1 MLARS
6 YDDDNQISF
15 GGKKRIQIGCNK
27 NKKSCNKLV
36 QMVGGKKSKKV
47 KKGKSRKNKKTRKTR
62 K

>member
-1 MLARS
+1 MLALS

-47 KKGKSRKNKKTRKTR
+47 KKSKSRKNKKTRKTR

>member
-47 KKGKSRKNKKTRKTR
+47 KKSKSRKNKKTRKTR

>member
-36 QMVGGKKSKKV
+36 QMVGGKKV
-47 KKGKSRKNKKTRKTR
+47 KKGKSRKNKKTRKIR
-62 K
+62 KKNK

>member
-27 NKKSCNKLV
+27 NKKSCNKVL

>member
-1 MLARS
+1 MLVRS

-27 NKKSCNKLV
+27 NKKSCNKVL

>member
-1 MLARS
+1 MLVQS

-47 KKGKSRKNKKTRKTR
+47 KKRKSRKNKKTRKTR

>member
-1 MLARS
+1 MLVRL
-6 YDDDNQISF
+6 YDDDNKISF

-27 NKKSCNKLV
+27 NKKSCNKVV

-47 KKGKSRKNKKTRKTR
+47 KKAKSRKNKKTRKTR